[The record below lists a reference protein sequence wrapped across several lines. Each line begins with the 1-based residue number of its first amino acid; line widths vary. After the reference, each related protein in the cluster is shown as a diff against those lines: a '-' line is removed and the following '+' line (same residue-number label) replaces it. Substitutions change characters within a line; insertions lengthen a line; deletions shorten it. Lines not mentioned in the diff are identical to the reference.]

1 MGAAESGRHAMHR
14 HQAARLGSKAELGF
28 LRSHTV
34 GAEELYNLGALVITP
49 ATTNTRSTNGTF

>member
-1 MGAAESGRHAMHR
+1 MGAAESGCHAM

-28 LRSHTV
+28 LRSHQ
-34 GAEELYNLGALVITP
+34 GAEGLYNLGALVITP

>member
-28 LRSHTV
+28 LRSHQ

>member
-1 MGAAESGRHAMHR
+1 MGAAESGGHAM

-34 GAEELYNLGALVITP
+34 VAEELYNLGALVITP